1 MAHRTFFWFIA
12 PSLLAMMLF
21 IALPIVSVIIQSLHI
36 EHEKVVIAV
45 ENCGPFGCTKST
57 TVDTAATAALIEA
70 EPWGQWNGLD
80 TYTNR
85 AHLAFSEI
93 GAAWSSSNGI
103 GDFFGKVMNLP
114 FYSALAFTLAYTFI
128 VTPFT
133 IVLGFS
139 IAIAVNTV
147 SQWLKGPVIF
157 FSLLPMIVTPLIGS
171 LILFWMVDARGIL
184 GASIQGLFNDPTLS
198 LKASPVLTWI
208 MLMVYGIWSSAPFAF
223 VIYYAGLQTV
233 PQDTVESAMIDGATR
248 WERIRY
254 VVIPTPAAA
263 YHICGAYPADGQ
275 FPGAG
280 AYRRFQRRGVRHI
293 TRLYRLQRSAGRDS
307 AVLIRG
313 SHFGADDS
321 WRRHPSHASAHP
333 HMARL
338 QPQDVRAR

>member
-12 PSLLAMMLF
+12 PSLLAMLLF
-21 IALPIVSVIIQSLHI
+21 IALPIVSVVIQSLHV
-36 EHEKVVIAV
+36 EHEKVVLEV

-57 TVDTAATAALIEA
+57 TVDTEATAALVEA

-85 AHLAFSEI
+85 AHLAFDEI
-93 GAAWSSSNGI
+93 GAAWTASDGI
-103 GDFFGKVMNLP
+103 GDFFSKVMNLP

-133 IVLGFS
+133 IVLGFC

-184 GASIQGLFNDPTLS
+184 GASIQELFNDPNLS
-198 LKASPVLTWI
+198 LKASPALTWI
-208 MLMVYGIWSSAPFAF
+208 MLMVYGVWSSAPFAF

-233 PQDTVESAMIDGATR
+233 PQDTVESAMIDGASR
-248 WERIRY
+248 WERVRY
-254 VVIPTPAAA
+254 VVIPHLLPLTTFVALIQLMDNFRVLEPIVGFNAEASATSLAYIVYSDLRGEIQLFSSAAA
-263 YHICGAYPADGQ
+263 TSVLTIL
-275 FPGAG
+275 
-280 AYRRFQRRGVRHI
+280 GVA
-293 TRLYRLQRSAGRDS
+293 LLLLP
-307 AVLIRG
+307 VLIRT
-313 SHFGADDS
+313 
-321 WRRHPSHASAHP
+321 WRDFNRKT
-333 HMARL
+333 
-338 QPQDVRAR
+338 

>member
-21 IALPIVSVIIQSLHI
+21 IALPIVSVVIQSLHV
-36 EHEKVVIAV
+36 EHEKVVVEV

-57 TVDTAATAALIEA
+57 TVDTEATAALIEA

-85 AHLAFSEI
+85 AHLAFDEI
-93 GAAWSSSNGI
+93 GAAWSSSDGF
-103 GDFFGKVMNLP
+103 GDFFSKVMNLP
-114 FYSALAFTLAYTFI
+114 FYSALVFTLTYTFV

-133 IVLGFS
+133 IVLGFC

-157 FSLLPMIVTPLIGS
+157 FSLLPMIVTPLVGA
-171 LILFWMVDARGIL
+171 LILFWMVDARGII
-184 GASIQGLFNDPTLS
+184 GASLQDLFNDPNLS

-208 MLMVYGIWSSAPFAF
+208 MLIVYGIWSSAPFAF

-254 VVIPTPAAA
+254 VVIPHLLPLTTFVALIQLMDNFRVLEPIVSFNAEASATSLAYSVYSDLRGEIQLFSSAAA
-263 YHICGAYPADGQ
+263 TSVLTIL
-275 FPGAG
+275 
-280 AYRRFQRRGVRHI
+280 GVAI
-293 TRLYRLQRSAGRDS
+293 LLLP
-307 AVLIRG
+307 VLIRT
-313 SHFGADDS
+313 
-321 WRRHPSHASAHP
+321 WRDFNRKT
-333 HMARL
+333 
-338 QPQDVRAR
+338 